1 MEYPIDVH
9 HHIYIY
15 IWNILYIYIFIDDH
29 PIDDIDVGEAII
41 NKPYFDSWY
50 HPSSHG
56 KLLKGLW
63 QYRFRPFVHQLSWA
77 IPFVAEVDSHW

>member
-41 NKPYFDSWY
+41 NKPYFDS
-50 HPSSHG
+50 
-56 KLLKGLW
+56 
-63 QYRFRPFVHQLSWA
+63 
-77 IPFVAEVDSHW
+77 